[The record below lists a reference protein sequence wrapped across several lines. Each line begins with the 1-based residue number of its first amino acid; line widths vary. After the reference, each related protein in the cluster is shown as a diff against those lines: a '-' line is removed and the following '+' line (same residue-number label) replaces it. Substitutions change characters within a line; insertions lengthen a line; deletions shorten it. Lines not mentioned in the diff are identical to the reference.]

1 MNLATAQA
9 LAHTLKRGGGGQTPK
24 SYLYTLKTQ
33 YKLFGVLIYTRTL
46 IKNHKISSNSLDKLY
61 FGKTPIDFRLQN
73 LGDELYLCLYGGW
86 TLGEYISKS
95 PNISQE
101 IKALIRD
108 LSPQNQIF
116 VLRQI
121 AREKVAFE
129 SKTYIA
135 DKLIKAE
142 QDELKRIYTEFY
154 PNIFKLADNLYS
166 YDGYFFPTN
175 FCEISVMWHKH
186 SLSVLEPQTLAKM
199 RQKDFIDVGA
209 CIGDSSVLFEREF
222 CDKNIYVFEPTK
234 ENFALLEQTL
244 KLNNSKRIKPVN
256 KGLGA
261 KAGKLEIHYR
271 ADNIGG
277 SSAVFSDESTLA
289 ETTQI
294 TTLEEFVREN
304 KIEVG
309 FIKVDVEGFEMEF
322 LKGAKETICTQ
333 KPAMLLSIY
342 HQASD
347 YFGIKPLIESW
358 NLGYKFKIH
367 QGIDYSI
374 PVETALFCEVL
385 E

>member
-1 MNLATAQA
+1 M
-9 LAHTLKRGGGGQTPK
+9 
-24 SYLYTLKTQ
+24 
-33 YKLFGVLIYTRTL
+33 
-46 IKNHKISSNSLDKLY
+46 
-61 FGKTPIDFRLQN
+61 
-73 LGDELYLCLYGGW
+73 W
-86 TLGEYISKS
+86 
-95 PNISQE
+95 NITV
-101 IKALIRD
+101 K
-108 LSPQNQIF
+108 
-116 VLRQI
+116 
-121 AREKVAFE
+121 
-129 SKTYIA
+129 
-135 DKLIKAE
+135 
-142 QDELKRIYTEFY
+142 
-154 PNIFKLADNLYS
+154 
-166 YDGYFFPTN
+166 
-175 FCEISVMWHKH
+175 MW
-186 SLSVLEPQTLAKM
+186 SE
-199 RQKDFIDVGA
+199 
-209 CIGDSSVLFEREF
+209 CEF
-222 CDKNIYVFEPTK
+222 CDKNIYAFEPTK